1 MMTQAA
7 ALELAPYGIRV
18 VAVAPGGVDTPIIQ
32 GYKDAGLTEMMAN
45 QQMRRKLQTPE
56 SIAEIVA
63 FLASDAADAINGSVV
78 MTDDGFAEF
87 K

>member
-1 MMTQAA
+1 
-7 ALELAPYGIRV
+7 
-18 VAVAPGGVDTPIIQ
+18 
-32 GYKDAGLTEMMAN
+32 MMAN

-56 SIAEIVA
+56 SIAEIVT

-78 MTDDGFAEF
+78 MTDDGYAEF